1 MPRRKRAKTKNVKP
15 SECVI
20 CLERVS
26 LDGEHVVKLSELL
39 FDETVIKTC
48 ECACDVH
55 ANCAIKWVNIT
66 GKCPICRTRCVIDLN
81 ADSQL
86 YADSQLVIFNP
97 QVPRRT
103 QTYWCIQF
111 CMQLVLYGLL
121 FIHTNIVL
129 YTFFIYGS
137 KIFNVVY
144 QID

>member
-1 MPRRKRAKTKNVKP
+1 MPRRKKVKP
-15 SECVI
+15 SECII
-20 CLERVS
+20 CLEHIS
-26 LDGEHVVKLSELL
+26 IDGERLVKLSETL

-48 ECACDVH
+48 QCACDVH
-55 ANCAIKWVNIT
+55 ANCAIKWMKMTNR
-66 GKCPICRTRCVIDLN
+66 CPICRTFCVINLN
-81 ADSQL
+81 ADGQP
-86 YADSQLVIFNP
+86 YADGQLVIFNP

-137 KIFNVVY
+137 KIFDVVY
-144 QID
+144 QRD